1 MILRK
6 ISSRLQESPKLW
18 GWVTVGFSSEHVVS
32 VLVCSLG
39 PSEVLLTGPGAEDD
53 GAWSRVAA
61 GYASPGT
68 GQHTQTSAFTWG
80 LQQNDN
86 LLPAVDFSALLH

>member
-6 ISSRLQESPKLW
+6 LSSRLQESPRLW

-32 VLVCSLG
+32 MLVYSPG
-39 PSEVLLTGPGAEDD
+39 PSKVLLTGLGAEDD
-53 GAWSRVAA
+53 SAWSRVAA
-61 GYASPGT
+61 GYTSPGT

-80 LQQNDN
+80 LQQNGN
-86 LLPAVDFSALLH
+86 LLPTVDFSALLH